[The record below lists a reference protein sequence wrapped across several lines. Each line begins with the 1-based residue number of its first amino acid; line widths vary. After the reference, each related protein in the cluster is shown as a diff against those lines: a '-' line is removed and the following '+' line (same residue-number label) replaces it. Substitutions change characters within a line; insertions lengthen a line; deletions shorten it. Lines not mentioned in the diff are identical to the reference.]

1 MALFI
6 RETLILFDVPLNTF
20 ILFPEPSE
28 ICHKASWDWASAEE
42 WITGVMLWSLTG
54 SPPEAKDMDC
64 MWWLAIICGNR
75 KERHSSAVKHFISS
89 QRRDSER
96 VCFCTCLESG
106 VIRFKLLVEM
116 LRLILIP
123 ANCRLLLPKILERS
137 FEGGW
142 KRERNT
148 QTILLNCFLT
158 S

>member
-1 MALFI
+1 MVLFI

-28 ICHKASWDWASAEE
+28 ICHKVSWDWASAEE

-75 KERHSSAVKHFISS
+75 KERHSSAVKHFISR
-89 QRRDSER
+89 QREETVS
-96 VCFCTCLESG
+96 VCVFVPVWSPVSSG
-106 VIRFKLLVEM
+106 
-116 LRLILIP
+116 
-123 ANCRLLLPKILERS
+123 
-137 FEGGW
+137 
-142 KRERNT
+142 
-148 QTILLNCFLT
+148 LNCWWRCWDWYSYQQTAGYSCPKYWREVSREAERESETFRLSFLIA